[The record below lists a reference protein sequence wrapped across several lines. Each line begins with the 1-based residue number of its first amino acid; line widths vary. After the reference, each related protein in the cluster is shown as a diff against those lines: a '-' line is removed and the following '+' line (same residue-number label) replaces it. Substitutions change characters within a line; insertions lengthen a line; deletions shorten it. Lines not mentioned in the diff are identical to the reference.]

1 MALEWSTS
9 SQVNASQGVKILAY
23 AESGAGKT
31 TLCATAPK
39 PVILSAESGLLCL
52 SHDNLNRLNAQG
64 AFGPGAVLAYDIPVL
79 TIRSVAQL
87 TEAYEYL
94 ANPRNGARDHFSTI
108 CVDSITEIGEVVL
121 ANAKLGVKD
130 PRQAYG
136 ELIEKMQMTIKAV
149 RDLSGFHTYV
159 AAKMEHMKDE
169 ATGTVKYGP
178 AMPGSKMGPAL
189 PYYFDEVFQ
198 LGINRQQQGAKYRF
212 LRTDGD
218 LQYIAKD
225 RSGRLG
231 EMEAPNLTNIIN
243 KIQGVKA

>member
-9 SQVNASQGVKILAY
+9 SQVNASQGVKILGY

-39 PVILSAESGLLCL
+39 PIILSAESGLLCL
-52 SHDNLNRLNAQG
+52 SRENLDRINGQG
-64 AFGPGAVLAYDIPVL
+64 GFGPGAVLSYDIPVL
-79 TIRSVAQL
+79 TIRNVAQL

-94 ANPRNGARDHFSTI
+94 ANPRNGARDHFGTI
-108 CVDSITEIGEVVL
+108 CVDSVTEIGEVVL
-121 ANAKLGVKD
+121 ANAKIGVKD

-136 ELIEKMQMTIKAV
+136 ELIEKMQMTIKSF
-149 RDLSGFHTYV
+149 RDLPGFHTYV
-159 AAKMEHMKDE
+159 AAKMEPMKDE
-169 ATGTVKYGP
+169 ATGRVQYGP
-178 AMPGSKMGPAL
+178 SMPGSKMGPQL
-189 PYYFDEVFQ
+189 PYYFDEVFHM
-198 LGINRQQQGAKYRF
+198 GINRSQQGAKYRY

-225 RSGRLG
+225 RSGKLS
-231 EMEAPNLTNIIN
+231 EMEAPNLTTIIN